1 MGTTNG
7 TTYRTY
13 EYRKLSANYIILPK
27 GLNESLGHDDIVQK
41 VYAIKKHY
49 ADTRQ
54 NLPIH
59 VHVFLS
65 YIETMNEF
73 KNLSALKGQKKSQDE
88 IKSAYRQFVTAYFD
102 EKSKRE
108 LNDKLG
114 LAFKGAFVNLTP

>member
-1 MGTTNG
+1 
-7 TTYRTY
+7 
-13 EYRKLSANYIILPK
+13 
-27 GLNESLGHDDIVQK
+27 
-41 VYAIKKHY
+41 
-49 ADTRQ
+49 
-54 NLPIH
+54 
-59 VHVFLS
+59 
-65 YIETMNEF
+65 MNEF